1 MGVLRWRGV
10 TVGYTATQHREHVRQ
25 GLRTPSPMPCA
36 RAVQVHA
43 KSSKVIDYEVSNLQ
57 LTEELKRND
66 DKYQELKRK
75 AKMEKL
81 QAQGM

>member
-1 MGVLRWRGV
+1 
-10 TVGYTATQHREHVRQ
+10 
-25 GLRTPSPMPCA
+25 MPCA
-36 RAVQVHA
+36 RAAQVHA

>member
-1 MGVLRWRGV
+1 MWGTR
-10 TVGYTATQHREHVRQ
+10 QHSTGSMSGRD
-25 GLRTPSPMPCA
+25 LRTVLPMPCA
-36 RAVQVHA
+36 HAAQVHA
-43 KSSKVIDYEVSNLQ
+43 KSSKVIEYDVSNVQ